1 MPLPKTSPTKPYD
14 WTYTSVY
21 PGHFTTQDQF
31 SFTAAD
37 PGNVRHVIPIAELS
51 RQDPILFY
59 AEIPLYED
67 ELHDNGMSQ
76 ITIRVVSPKP
86 HCLLFYFAMF
96 NIQSLRGSCRPLSS
110 YSRDLL
116 FEWIMFYSER
126 TILASITP
134 LPPLRPL

>member
-21 PGHFTTQDQF
+21 PGHFTAQDKF
-31 SFTAAD
+31 SFDAGD
-37 PGNVRHVIPIAELS
+37 PENARHAIPIAELT

-76 ITIRVVSPKP
+76 VTIRVVSPNP
-86 HCLLFYFAMF
+86 RRSVIHV
-96 NIQSLRGSCRPLSS
+96 N
-110 YSRDLL
+110 
-116 FEWIMFYSER
+116 
-126 TILASITP
+126 
-134 LPPLRPL
+134 PP